1 MVDTTTALYISDANF
16 EQLLDVF
23 AKQGNVFVPRSVED
37 RTGEVHYSYERRGEG
52 EAFEYYGYRPT
63 QPLKN
68 FLFRGRVKVAEY
80 PAPSDAA
87 TGLSTEKVFVVGA
100 AACDVVSLKSLDVI
114 FLQDEYTDIFYRAR
128 RDNTI
133 IISED
138 CTEPRETCFCTLAG
152 HAPYPKEGFD
162 LNLSRIEGGYI
173 VETGS
178 ERGRSIVRDNEGF
191 FAEPS
196 DQFLQ
201 LRSQARKETERRV
214 RELNGAYELTSG
226 RKDILG
232 AQRESDDWYEHVRT
246 CIECGACLFACPTC
260 HCFLL
265 SDQVVS
271 ENKFERVKK
280 WDACSYSGYS
290 RMSGGGSPRLG
301 LMERFRHRYLH
312 KLEYYPENFGFEAC
326 TGCGRCIEG
335 CMGKIDMRK
344 VLKALDSIAAGVQ

>member
-1 MVDTTTALYISDANF
+1 MGDATTAVFISEANF
-16 EQLLDVF
+16 ERLLDVF
-23 AKQGNVFVPRSVED
+23 AGQGSVFIPRPTED
-37 RTGEVHYSYERRGEG
+37 RTGVLNYSYERRREG
-52 EAFEYYGYRPT
+52 AAFEYYGYRPT

-80 PAPSDAA
+80 PAPVDAEA
-87 TGLSTEKVFVVGA
+87 GLSTEKVFVVGA
-100 AACDVVSLKSLDVI
+100 AACDIVSLRSLDAI

-152 HAPYPKEGFD
+152 HGPHPEAGYD
-162 LNLSRIEGGYI
+162 LNLGRVEGGYI
-173 VETGS
+173 VETGT
-178 ERGRSIVRDNEGF
+178 ETGGRIVRDNEGLF
-191 FAEPS
+191 EKAS
-196 DQFLQ
+196 DPVLQ
-201 LRSQARKETERRV
+201 SCVENRKETERRV
-214 RELNGAYELTSG
+214 RGQNGAYELSSN
-226 RKDILG
+226 RKDILA
-232 AQRESDDWYEHVRT
+232 AQRESDEWYEHVRT

-265 SDQVVS
+265 SDQTVT
-271 ENKFERVKK
+271 ENRFERVKK

-312 KLEYYPENFGFEAC
+312 KLEYYPVNFGFEAC

-335 CMGKIDMRK
+335 CMGNIDMRK
-344 VLKALDSIAAGVQ
+344 VLKALDSIAAGVR